1 MKFIV
6 KKSDISGTVDIPA
19 SKSHTIR
26 ALFFA
31 ALADGESK
39 IIKPLLSEDGLSAL
53 KTIQAFGARVE
64 KIDDYF
70 LIQGTSGRLQ
80 VPDNVID
87 VGNSGTTMNVS
98 LSIASL
104 INGYTVLTGDAQIR
118 NRDIAPLVTALNNIG
133 ASVITTKNNG
143 KPPVIVKGKATGGYT
158 KLDATSSQFLTSLLI
173 SAPLMEKDTTIDL
186 NILNEVPYVEITLW
200 RLDKQG
206 IKYQNDG
213 FKRFVIQ
220 GNQSY
225 KSFEET
231 IPADFSSATFFMALA
246 AIGGGEV
253 TLKNLDMTDKQG
265 DKRVVSIL
273 QEMGAKVTIK
283 PDGITVKGD
292 SLKGIEIDMNSIP
305 DALPALAVV
314 GCFAEGETRLL
325 NVAQARNKETDRIRV
340 MREELTKMGADIE
353 ELEDGLVIRKSKLKP
368 ATVDGRS
375 DHRVVMALAVAGLCI
390 DGTTTIDS
398 AEAASVT
405 FPNFAELIT
414 KIGGD
419 ISVN

>member
-1 MKFIV
+1 MRFIV
-6 KKSDISGTVDIPA
+6 KKSDIFGTVDIPA

-53 KTIQAFGARVE
+53 RAIQTFGARVK

-70 LIQGTSGRLQ
+70 LIKGVSGRLQ
-80 VPDNVID
+80 IPDNVID
-87 VGNSGTTMNVS
+87 AGNSGTTMNVS

-104 INGYTVLTGDAQIR
+104 VNGYTVLTGDSQIR
-118 NRDIAPLVTALNNIG
+118 NRDISPLVAALNNIG

-158 KLDATSSQFLTSLLI
+158 RLDATSSQFLTSLLI
-173 SAPLMEKDTTIDL
+173 ASPLMERNTTIDL

-213 FKRFVIQ
+213 FKQFIIQ

-231 IPADFSSATFFMALA
+231 IPADFS
-246 AIGGGEV
+246 
-253 TLKNLDMTDKQG
+253 
-265 DKRVVSIL
+265 
-273 QEMGAKVTIK
+273 
-283 PDGITVKGD
+283 
-292 SLKGIEIDMNSIP
+292 
-305 DALPALAVV
+305 
-314 GCFAEGETRLL
+314 
-325 NVAQARNKETDRIRV
+325 
-340 MREELTKMGADIE
+340 
-353 ELEDGLVIRKSKLKP
+353 
-368 ATVDGRS
+368 
-375 DHRVVMALAVAGLCI
+375 
-390 DGTTTIDS
+390 
-398 AEAASVT
+398 
-405 FPNFAELIT
+405 
-414 KIGGD
+414 
-419 ISVN
+419 